1 MMQPG
6 DDVQAWSTETGE
18 RVAAGRYAH
27 WRSKQTQ
34 VPSGGTLLSQPAAGG
49 AADAATQRLG

>member
-6 DDVQAWSTETGE
+6 DDAQGWSTETGE

-27 WRSKQTQ
+27 RRSMQTQ
-34 VPSGGTLLSQPAAGG
+34 VPSGGTLLLQPAAGG